1 MGFRNGSFAKVWEI
15 KPISDRKTDLRI
27 SISYKDKQTGE
38 YIDDFSGFVSCCG
51 SIPASKAARLK
62 IGDRIK
68 LGDVDVSRVYNK
80 EKQTSFE
87 TFKVFSFD
95 TLTDTSSPSSTSQS
109 SVIETGVEG
118 DVEPDDRLPF

>member
-87 TFKVFSFD
+87 TFKVLSFD

>member
-15 KPISDRKTDLRI
+15 KPVSDRKTDLRI

-38 YIDDFSGFVSCCG
+38 YVDDFSGFVSCCG

-62 IGDRIK
+62 VGDRIK

-80 EKQTSFE
+80 EKNTNFE
-87 TFKVFSFD
+87 YFKVFSFD
-95 TLTDTSSPSSTSQS
+95 TLNEASSPSPSTQS
-109 SVIETGVEG
+109 SVIDAGIEG

>member
-15 KPISDRKTDLRI
+15 KPISDKKTDLRI

-68 LGDVDVSRVYNK
+68 LGDVDVSRIYNK
-80 EKQTSFE
+80 EKQTNFE

-109 SVIETGVEG
+109 SAIETGVEG

>member
-15 KPISDRKTDLRI
+15 KPISDKKTDLRI

-80 EKQTSFE
+80 EKQTNFE

-95 TLTDTSSPSSTSQS
+95 TLTDTSSSSPTSQS
-109 SVIETGVEG
+109 SAIETGVEG

>member
-1 MGFRNGSFAKVWEI
+1 MGFRNGSFAKVWEV

>member
-15 KPISDRKTDLRI
+15 KPVSDKKTDLRI

-51 SIPASKAARLK
+51 SVPASKAARLK
-62 IGDRIK
+62 VGDRIK

-80 EKQTSFE
+80 EKQTNFE

-95 TLTDTSSPSSTSQS
+95 TLTDTSSSSPTSQS
-109 SVIETGVEG
+109 SAIETGVEG

>member
-15 KPISDRKTDLRI
+15 KPVSEKKTDLRI

-38 YIDDFSGFVSCCG
+38 YVDDFSGFVSCCG
-51 SIPASKAARLK
+51 SVPASKAARLK

-80 EKQTSFE
+80 EKNTNFE
-87 TFKVFSFD
+87 YFKVFSFD
-95 TLTDTSSPSSTSQS
+95 DAGSTSSSSQS
-109 SVIETGVEG
+109 STIETSVEG
-118 DVEPDDRLPF
+118 DAEPDDRLPF

>member
-80 EKQTSFE
+80 EKQTNFE

-95 TLTDTSSPSSTSQS
+95 TLTDTSSSSPTSQS
-109 SVIETGVEG
+109 SAIETGVEG

>member
-15 KPISDRKTDLRI
+15 KPISDKKTDLRI

-80 EKQTSFE
+80 EKQTNFE

-95 TLTDTSSPSSTSQS
+95 TLTDTSTSSPTSQS
-109 SVIETGVEG
+109 SAIETGVEG

>member
-15 KPISDRKTDLRI
+15 KPISDKKTDLRI

-68 LGDVDVSRVYNK
+68 LGNVDVSRVYNK
-80 EKQTSFE
+80 EKQTRFD

>member
-15 KPISDRKTDLRI
+15 KPVSDKKTDLRI

-80 EKQTSFE
+80 EKQTNFE

>member
-1 MGFRNGSFAKVWEI
+1 MGFRNGSFAKVWEV
-15 KPISDRKTDLRI
+15 KPISDKKTDLRI

-80 EKQTSFE
+80 EKQTNFE